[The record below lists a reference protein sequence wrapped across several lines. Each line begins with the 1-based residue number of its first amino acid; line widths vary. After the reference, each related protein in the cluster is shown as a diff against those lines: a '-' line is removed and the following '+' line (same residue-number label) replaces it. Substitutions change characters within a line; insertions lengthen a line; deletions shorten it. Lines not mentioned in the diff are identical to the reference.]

1 MSAYV
6 SAFELFSIGV
16 GPSSSHTVGPM
27 RAARDFAVRLREGGL
42 LSRVARVECTL
53 FGSLGATG
61 LGHGTPDAV
70 VAGLQGLEPETVDPA
85 AVRAA
90 WSDWPAGADLMLAG
104 EQAVPFAK
112 DDIAFA
118 PRTRLPGHPNAL
130 TLIARDADG
139 VVVAEETY
147 YSVGGGFIR
156 RDGAAAQVASHRF
169 PLTFASAEELLAE
182 CDERGIT
189 FAEAA
194 RLNEEALRTEAEVA
208 SGLDAIWDAMAACV
222 NAGLR
227 TGGELPGMLRVK
239 RRASA
244 IREQLEAAEASG
256 HRELPGE
263 WLGAFALAVNEENAA
278 GGRVVTAPTNGAAGI
293 VPAVAMYWWRF
304 LADSGLGAGNAVTP
318 YGELV
323 GSALLGFG
331 GAGRSPGGPAG
342 GPGGAPGSLGEPGP
356 APGSLG
362 EPGSAPG
369 SLGEPGSAPGSL
381 GEPGSAPGSL
391 GEPGSAPGSL
401 GEPGSAPGSLGEPGS
416 SPRSLSERGSA
427 PGSLGERGSSPR
439 SLSERGS
446 SPRSLGE
453 RGSSPPSLSEPGG
466 RDEAPESISDE
477 AVAEANRRRGIRR
490 FLLTAT
496 ALGSL
501 FKANASISGAEGGCQ
516 AEVGSACAMAA
527 GGLTAVMGGTNRQ
540 IENAA
545 EIAMEHHLGL
555 TCDPVGGL
563 VQIPCIERNAIAA
576 STAVTAARLAL
587 RGDGSHYVSLD
598 AVVET
603 MRQTGID
610 MSTKY
615 KETSEGGLAV
625 NVIEC

>member
-1 MSAYV
+1 
-6 SAFELFSIGV
+6 
-16 GPSSSHTVGPM
+16 
-27 RAARDFAVRLREGGL
+27 
-42 LSRVARVECTL
+42 
-53 FGSLGATG
+53 
-61 LGHGTPDAV
+61 
-70 VAGLQGLEPETVDPA
+70 
-85 AVRAA
+85 
-90 WSDWPAGADLMLAG
+90 
-104 EQAVPFAK
+104 
-112 DDIAFA
+112 
-118 PRTRLPGHPNAL
+118 GHPNAM
-130 TLIARDADG
+130 TLEAWSSPDDGPVRALAGATGVRETGVALAPAAAVPVTTDAGLLAR
-139 VVVAEETY
+139 ETY

-156 RDGAAAQVASHRF
+156 REAPSTRSGTGHAQTHAY
-169 PLTFASAEELLAE
+169 PLAFANAEELLSL
-182 CDERGIT
+182 CDERGLTI
-189 FAEAA
+189 AEAA
-194 RLNEEALRTEAEVA
+194 RLNEAAVRSDEQIAE
-208 SGLDAIWDAMAACV
+208 GLDAIWDAMAACV
-222 NAGLR
+222 NAGLHAD
-227 TGGELPGMLRVK
+227 GVLPGMLGVR
-239 RRASA
+239 RRAAA
-244 IREQLEAAEASG
+244 IRVQLEAAEADG
-256 HRELPGE
+256 RRELPGE

-323 GSALLGFG
+323 GSALLGYHG
-331 GAGRSPGGPAG
+331 HAV
-342 GPGGAPGSLGEPGP
+342 AP
-356 APGSLG
+356 
-362 EPGSAPG
+362 
-369 SLGEPGSAPGSL
+369 
-381 GEPGSAPGSL
+381 
-391 GEPGSAPGSL
+391 
-401 GEPGSAPGSLGEPGS
+401 
-416 SPRSLSERGSA
+416 
-427 PGSLGERGSSPR
+427 
-439 SLSERGS
+439 
-446 SPRSLGE
+446 
-453 RGSSPPSLSEPGG
+453 
-466 RDEAPESISDE
+466 DEAVNWDE
-477 AVAEANRRRGIRR
+477 EQVAEANRRRGIRR

-598 AVVET
+598 TVVET

-610 MSTKY
+610 MSHKY

>member
-1 MSAYV
+1 MSAYI
-6 SAFELFSIGV
+6 SAFELFSIGI

-27 RAARDFAVRLREGGL
+27 RAAGDFAARLRAAGVLERTASIGCAL
-42 LSRVARVECTL
+42 Y
-53 FGSLGATG
+53 GSLGATG
-61 LGHGTPDAV
+61 LGHGTPDAI
-70 VAGLQGLEPETVDPA
+70 VAGLQGHVPETVDPD

-90 WSDWPAGADLMLAG
+90 WTAWPEGQSLLLSGWHPIA
-104 EQAVPFAK
+104 FAK
-112 DDIAFA
+112 DDIVFA

-130 TLIARDADG
+130 TFVARGSGDEIL
-139 VVVAEETY
+139 AEETY

-156 RDGAAAQVASHRF
+156 RDGEAPRVSAHPF
-169 PLTFASAEELLAE
+169 PLDFDDAAGLLAL
-182 CDERGIT
+182 CDEHGIT
-189 FAEAA
+189 IAEAA
-194 RLNEEALRTEAEVA
+194 RRNEEALRDDAEIA
-208 SGLDAIWDAMAACV
+208 AGLDRLWDAMSASV
-222 NAGLR
+222 NDGLHAD
-227 TGGELPGMLRVK
+227 GVLPGMLRVK

-244 IREQLEAAEASG
+244 IRAQLEEVEADG
-256 HRELPGE
+256 RRELPGE
-263 WLGAFALAVNEENAA
+263 WLGAFALAVNEQNAS

-304 LADSGLGAGNAVTP
+304 LADSGLGSGNAVTP

-323 GSALLGFG
+323 GSALLGYDG
-331 GAGRSPGGPAG
+331 HAISP
-342 GPGGAPGSLGEPGP
+342 
-356 APGSLG
+356 
-362 EPGSAPG
+362 
-369 SLGEPGSAPGSL
+369 
-381 GEPGSAPGSL
+381 
-391 GEPGSAPGSL
+391 
-401 GEPGSAPGSLGEPGS
+401 
-416 SPRSLSERGSA
+416 
-427 PGSLGERGSSPR
+427 
-439 SLSERGS
+439 
-446 SPRSLGE
+446 
-453 RGSSPPSLSEPGG
+453 
-466 RDEAPESISDE
+466 SD
-477 AVAEANRRRGIRR
+477 AATWDDAHVAEANRRRGIRR

-563 VQIPCIERNAIAA
+563 VQIPCIERNAIAS
-576 STAVTAARLAL
+576 STAVAAARLAL

-598 AVVET
+598 TVVET

>member
-27 RAARDFAVRLREGGL
+27 RAAADFATRLRSDGRLG
-42 LSRVARVECTL
+42 RVASVSCAL
-53 FGSLGATG
+53 YGSLGATG
-61 LGHGTPDAV
+61 IGHGTPDAV
-70 VAGLQGLEPETVDPA
+70 VAGLQGLHPETVDPD
-85 AVRAA
+85 AVRRA
-90 WSDWPAGADLMLAG
+90 WSDWPEGRALALAG
-104 EQAVPFAK
+104 DHEIAFSK
-112 DDIAFA
+112 DDVVLA
-118 PRTRLPGHPNAL
+118 PRTRLPGHPNAM
-130 TLIARDADG
+130 TLVARDADG
-139 VVVAEETY
+139 GVLADETF
-147 YSVGGGFIR
+147 YSIGGGFIR
-156 RDGAAAQVASHRF
+156 REGEPPRVSAAPF
-169 PLTFASAEELLAE
+169 PLAFDDAATLIAL
-182 CDERGIT
+182 CDEQGIT
-189 FAEAA
+189 IAEAA
-194 RLNEEALRTEAEVA
+194 RRNEEALRSDEEIAA
-208 SGLDAIWDAMAACV
+208 GLDRIWDAMAACV
-222 NAGLR
+222 NAGLAHD
-227 TGGELPGMLRVK
+227 GVLPGILKVK
-239 RRASA
+239 RRASV
-244 IREQLEAAEASG
+244 IREQLEAIEAEG

-293 VPAVAMYWWRF
+293 LPAVAMYWWRF

-323 GSALLGFG
+323 GSALLGYDG
-331 GAGRSPGGPAG
+331 HAVTR
-342 GPGGAPGSLGEPGP
+342 GEVSGWDD
-356 APGSLG
+356 G
-362 EPGSAPG
+362 
-369 SLGEPGSAPGSL
+369 
-381 GEPGSAPGSL
+381 
-391 GEPGSAPGSL
+391 
-401 GEPGSAPGSLGEPGS
+401 
-416 SPRSLSERGSA
+416 
-427 PGSLGERGSSPR
+427 
-439 SLSERGS
+439 
-446 SPRSLGE
+446 
-453 RGSSPPSLSEPGG
+453 
-466 RDEAPESISDE
+466 D
-477 AVAEANRRRGIRR
+477 VAEANRRRGIRR

>member
-27 RAARDFAVRLREGGL
+27 RAALDFVARLREAGL
-42 LSRVARVECTL
+42 LDRVGRVTCTL
-53 FGSLGATG
+53 YGSLGATG
-61 LGHGTPDAV
+61 IGHGTPDAV
-70 VAGLQGLEPETVDPA
+70 VAGLMGLEPETVDPD
-85 AVRAA
+85 AVRSA
-90 WSDWPAGADLMLAG
+90 WSTWPEGRELPLAG
-104 EQAVPFAK
+104 THAVGFDKA
-112 DDIAFA
+112 DVIFE
-118 PRTRLPGHPNAL
+118 PRTRLPGHPNAM
-130 TLIARDADG
+130 TLEAWTTPGAGRPRRLGDASSAG
-139 VVVAEETY
+139 VRETGAAFAVGSATTVAVADDEGLVLRETY

-156 RDGAAAQVASHRF
+156 RDGEPPRVQAHGY
-169 PLTFASAEELLAE
+169 PLDYRTAEELLE
-182 CDERGIT
+182 LCDEHGLTI
-189 FAEAA
+189 AELA
-194 RLNEEALRTEAEVA
+194 RINEEALRDDEQIAA
-208 SGLDAIWDAMAACV
+208 GLDAIWDAMAGCV
-222 NAGLR
+222 EAGLHAD
-227 TGGELPGMLRVK
+227 GVLPGLLQVK
-239 RRASA
+239 RRAGV
-244 IREQLEAAEASG
+244 IRAQLDDAEADG
-256 HRELPGE
+256 RRELPGE
-263 WLGAFALAVNEENAA
+263 WLGAFALAVNEENAS

-331 GAGRSPGGPAG
+331 EGEHLPIPGAA
-342 GPGGAPGSLGEPGP
+342 ED
-356 APGSLG
+356 
-362 EPGSAPG
+362 
-369 SLGEPGSAPGSL
+369 
-381 GEPGSAPGSL
+381 
-391 GEPGSAPGSL
+391 
-401 GEPGSAPGSLGEPGS
+401 
-416 SPRSLSERGSA
+416 ER
-427 PGSLGERGSSPR
+427 LM
-439 SLSERGS
+439 
-446 SPRSLGE
+446 
-453 RGSSPPSLSEPGG
+453 
-466 RDEAPESISDE
+466 
-477 AVAEANRRRGIRR
+477 AEANRRRGIRR
-490 FLLTAT
+490 YLLTAT

>member
-27 RAARDFAVRLREGGL
+27 RAAADFAARLR
-42 LSRVARVECTL
+42 STRVLDDVASVSCAL
-53 FGSLGATG
+53 YGSLGATG
-61 LGHGTPDAV
+61 IGHGTPDAV
-70 VAGLQGLEPETVDPA
+70 VAGLQGLDPETVDPD
-85 AVRAA
+85 AVRRA
-90 WSDWPAGADLMLAG
+90 WSDWPDGRMLALAG
-104 EQAVPFAK
+104 THGIPFAK
-112 DDIAFA
+112 SDVVLA
-118 PRTRLPGHPNAL
+118 PRTRLPGHPNAM
-130 TLIARDADG
+130 TLFARDADG
-139 VVVAEETY
+139 VLLADETY

-156 RDGAAAQVASHRF
+156 REGEAPRVAAVSVPFPFTDAAS
-169 PLTFASAEELLAE
+169 LLAL
-182 CDERGIT
+182 CDEHGIT
-189 FAEAA
+189 IAEAA
-194 RLNEEALRTEAEVA
+194 RRNEQALRSDEEIAA
-208 SGLDAIWDAMAACV
+208 GLDRIWDAMAACV
-222 NAGLR
+222 DAGLHHD
-227 TGGELPGMLRVK
+227 GVLPGILKVK
-239 RRASA
+239 RRASVLRA
-244 IREQLEAAEASG
+244 QLEGIQAEG

-293 VPAVAMYWWRF
+293 LPAVAMYWWRF
-304 LADSGLGAGNAVTP
+304 LADSGLGVGNAVTP
-318 YGELV
+318 HGELV
-323 GSALLGFG
+323 GSALLGFHG
-331 GAGRSPGGPAG
+331 DAV
-342 GPGGAPGSLGEPGP
+342 AP
-356 APGSLG
+356 
-362 EPGSAPG
+362 
-369 SLGEPGSAPGSL
+369 
-381 GEPGSAPGSL
+381 
-391 GEPGSAPGSL
+391 
-401 GEPGSAPGSLGEPGS
+401 
-416 SPRSLSERGSA
+416 
-427 PGSLGERGSSPR
+427 
-439 SLSERGS
+439 
-446 SPRSLGE
+446 
-453 RGSSPPSLSEPGG
+453 
-466 RDEAPESISDE
+466 DEAAEWDD
-477 AVAEANRRRGIRR
+477 ARVAEANRRRGIRR

-501 FKANASISGAEGGCQ
+501 FKNNASISGAEGGCQ

-587 RGDGSHYVSLD
+587 RGDGTHYVSLD
-598 AVVET
+598 TVVET

>member
-1 MSAYV
+1 MTAYV
-6 SAFELFSIGV
+6 SAFDLFSIGV

-27 RAARDFAVRLREGGL
+27 RAALAFSQRLVSSGVVG
-42 LSRVARVECTL
+42 RVAGIGCTL
-53 FGSLGATG
+53 YGSLGATG
-61 LGHGTPDAV
+61 IGHGTPDAV
-70 VAGLQGLEPETVDPA
+70 VAGLRGLAPETCDPA
-85 AVRAA
+85 DVRAA
-90 WSDWPAGADLMLAG
+90 WTDFPVGEPLRVAGVHD
-104 EQAVPFAK
+104 VPFRK
-112 DDIAFA
+112 DDIEFA
-118 PRTRLPGHPNAL
+118 PRTRLPGHPNAMTL
-130 TLIARDADG
+130 TARDAAG
-139 VVVAEETY
+139 VTVAEETY
-147 YSVGGGFIR
+147 YSIGGGFIR
-156 RDGAAAQVASHRF
+156 RDGEEAPLATAALPYSYADAAS
-169 PLTFASAEELLAE
+169 LLAL
-182 CDERGIT
+182 CDEHGLTI
-189 FAEAA
+189 AELA
-194 RLNEEALRTEAEVA
+194 RLNETAMRSEAEVA
-208 SGLDAIWDAMAACV
+208 AGLDAIWDAMAGCV
-222 NAGLR
+222 DAGLHAE
-227 TGGELPGMLRVK
+227 GVLPGILKVK
-239 RRASA
+239 RRAA
-244 IREQLEAAEASG
+244 TIRAQLDEVEAEG

-293 VPAVAMYWWRF
+293 LPAVAMYWWRF

-331 GAGRSPGGPAG
+331 AEASLVAVGAIDDPDA
-342 GPGGAPGSLGEPGP
+342 
-356 APGSLG
+356 
-362 EPGSAPG
+362 
-369 SLGEPGSAPGSL
+369 
-381 GEPGSAPGSL
+381 
-391 GEPGSAPGSL
+391 
-401 GEPGSAPGSLGEPGS
+401 
-416 SPRSLSERGSA
+416 
-427 PGSLGERGSSPR
+427 
-439 SLSERGS
+439 
-446 SPRSLGE
+446 
-453 RGSSPPSLSEPGG
+453 
-466 RDEAPESISDE
+466 I
-477 AVAEANRRRGIRR
+477 AEANRRRGIRR

-555 TCDPVGGL
+555 TCDPIGGL

-603 MRQTGID
+603 MRQTGLD

>member
-1 MSAYV
+1 MTAYV
-6 SAFELFSIGV
+6 SAFDLFSIGV

-27 RAARDFAVRLREGGL
+27 RAALDFAQRLAAAGSLDRV
-42 LSRVARVECTL
+42 SRVGCTL

-61 LGHGTPDAV
+61 IGHGTPDAV
-70 VAGLQGLEPETVDPA
+70 VAGLRGLSPETCDPA
-85 AVRAA
+85 DVRSA
-90 WSDWPAGADLMLAG
+90 WSDYPAGAPLVIAG
-104 EQAVPFAK
+104 AHEVAFAK
-112 DDIAFA
+112 EDIVFA
-118 PRTRLPGHPNAL
+118 PRTRLPGHPNAMTL
-130 TLIARDADG
+130 TAWASDG
-139 VVVAEETY
+139 EAVAEETY

-156 RDGAAAQVASHRF
+156 REGEEAALATSGFPYPYADAAS
-169 PLTFASAEELLAE
+169 LLAL
-182 CDERGIT
+182 CDEHGLSI
-189 FAEAA
+189 AEVA
-194 RLNEEALRTEAEVA
+194 RLNETSLRSEEEVA
-208 SGLDAIWDAMAACV
+208 AGLDAIWDAMAGCV
-222 NAGLR
+222 DAGLHSD
-227 TGGELPGMLRVK
+227 GVLPGILKVK
-239 RRASA
+239 RRAGV
-244 IREQLEAAEASG
+244 IRGQLDASEADG

-293 VPAVAMYWWRF
+293 LPAVAMYWWRF

-323 GSALLGFG
+323 GSALLGFESD
-331 GAGRSPGGPAG
+331 ARALAASDA
-342 GPGGAPGSLGEPGP
+342 L
-356 APGSLG
+356 
-362 EPGSAPG
+362 
-369 SLGEPGSAPGSL
+369 
-381 GEPGSAPGSL
+381 
-391 GEPGSAPGSL
+391 
-401 GEPGSAPGSLGEPGS
+401 
-416 SPRSLSERGSA
+416 
-427 PGSLGERGSSPR
+427 
-439 SLSERGS
+439 
-446 SPRSLGE
+446 
-453 RGSSPPSLSEPGG
+453 
-466 RDEAPESISDE
+466 DEEQT
-477 AVAEANRRRGIRR
+477 AEANRRRGIRR

-555 TCDPVGGL
+555 TCDPIGGL

-603 MRQTGID
+603 MRQTGLD